1 MSGVMESVNQR
12 TQLVGKNRLELL
24 LFRLNTKQIYGI
36 NVFKVKEV
44 LTCPELTSLP
54 HSHPVIRGVAH
65 IRGQASSIIDM
76 SMSIGGP
83 PIEDEKNAFV
93 IIAEYNK
100 TVTGFMVNGVERII
114 NMKWSN
120 ILPPPKG
127 SGKNSYLTA
136 ITKLDDQIVEIIDVE
151 KILAEISPGN
161 TEISEEQLAE
171 GTLNPDDPRVVL
183 ISDDSA
189 VARKQVQRTVTQLG
203 IKSILAKDGLD
214 ALNIL
219 REMAEKGSIYDQ
231 LIMVIS
237 DIEMPEMDGYT
248 FTAEVRHD
256 PDLKDLHIL
265 LHTSLS
271 GVFNNAMVAKV
282 GADNFIPK
290 FDPDELANA
299 VQSQLR
305 DSDIITQES

>member
-24 LFRLNTKQIYGI
+24 LFRLNSKQIYGI

-44 LTCPELTSLP
+44 LTCPGLTSLP
-54 HSHPVIRGVAH
+54 HSHPVIRGIAH
-65 IRGQASSIIDM
+65 IRGHASSIIDM
-76 SMSIGGP
+76 SMAIGGA
-83 PIEDEKNAFV
+83 PIADEKKAFV

-100 TVTGFMVNGVERII
+100 TVTGFMVNSVERII
-114 NMKWSN
+114 NMKWSD

-127 SGKNSYLTA
+127 SGNDSYLTA
-136 ITKLDDQIVEIIDVE
+136 ITKLDDQIIEIIDVE
-151 KILAEISPGN
+151 KILAEINPG
-161 TEISEEQLAE
+161 TTDISEEQLAE
-171 GTLNPDDPRVVL
+171 GTLDPNDPRVVL

-219 REMAEKGSIYDQ
+219 RQMAEKGSIYDQ

-248 FTAEVRHD
+248 FTAEVRDD
-256 PDLKDLHIL
+256 PVLKDLHIL

-271 GVFNNAMVAKV
+271 GVFNKAMVAKV

-290 FDPDELANA
+290 FDPDELAAA

-305 DSDIITQES
+305 ESDIITE